1 MPKHEGEPYPCQ
13 SELDEKDGDSSEPK
27 QAKEALDPPSKKPE
41 WLALGRGSYNRVW
54 RSAAP
59 DQSGLYRVLKYPL
72 PSKDNCINALSHNLR
87 GVRLWNEINPS
98 SQTGLPEAITSQSG
112 WIAPYIANA
121 RQATDEEAANKVLAI
136 YQATRRIVF
145 DAATHGNVLTCV
157 DTGDVMV
164 VDVDLALNLR
174 NSSASLNFAET
185 LHERFE
191 QYWNDPD
198 LNKSMPKTLEITK
211 NLLFLEEQL
220 SNTDIDKLHR
230 ENHLTLTNLASLSWL
245 RINQKSLTS
254 DLFLDISM
262 LRQADIEIS
271 DTLFESL
278 LSNRKEKKEKIELT
292 KKYNQDKALFFFLPT
307 NQSAVS
313 LKGKCNPK
321 NNLAP

>member
-1 MPKHEGEPYPCQ
+1 MPKHEGKLYPNQ
-13 SELDEKDGDSSEPK
+13 PELDEDAGDNSETRHE
-27 QAKEALDPPSKKPE
+27 KETFDAPSKKPE

-59 DQSGLYRVLKYPL
+59 DKSGLYRVLKYPL
-72 PSKDNCINALSHNLR
+72 PSKDNCINALNHNLR

-121 RQATDEEAANKVLAI
+121 RQATDEEAANKVVAI

-145 DAATHGNVLTCV
+145 DAATQGNVLTCV
-157 DTGDVMV
+157 DTGEVMV

-174 NSSASLNFAET
+174 NSTASLNFAKN

-198 LNKSMPKTLEITK
+198 LKINMTTTLEITK
-211 NLLFLEEQL
+211 NLLYLEEQL
-220 SNTDIDKLHR
+220 SSTDIDKLNH
-230 ENHLTLTNLASLSWL
+230 ENLTLANLASLSWL
-245 RINQKSLTS
+245 RIHHKPLTYA
-254 DLFLDISM
+254 LFLDISM
-262 LRQADIEIS
+262 LRQADIEMS

-278 LSNRKEKKEKIELT
+278 LSTREEKIEFT
-292 KKYNQDKALFFFLPT
+292 EQYNQNATHRFFLPK

-313 LKGKCNPK
+313 LKDDAIHKII
-321 NNLAP
+321 